1 MNSEILYER
10 IHFFLFIMSQIFKF
24 LLYLNFLILVFGIL
38 IVVAFQ
44 KFFKKKM
51 HQNNIFLKN
60 LFLTSAHKNNSKT

>member
-24 LLYLNFLILVFGIL
+24 LLHLNFLILVFGIL

-44 KFFKKKM
+44 KFFFR
-51 HQNNIFLKN
+51 NV
-60 LFLTSAHKNNSKT
+60 SK